1 MTDPAPPILARRQR
15 SKSLGAIKAKISPK
29 NRPTAPV
36 FAQECTP
43 PVDNS
48 LDTSRCACGRLLPV
62 FASELRQSLNLE
74 TPAANTRSFERGEA
88 QVSAGAEEQD
98 EDNAQGGMIMQNRG
112 SSTEE
117 EDVEN
122 DGPNAKDVQDWI
134 NETGNDTEDSDTPS
148 FHTCHEEIEDDTTTA
163 LPTISPSHPPLPSPN
178 RLTSTYLPFHS
189 HLALSNHLSPSKI
202 SHHLTAA
209 TPFFLHGTLQL
220 PSTLSHILGI
230 RLPSILRRL
239 TPAVLLEHTTNVDTQ
254 SLLPSLVEVGMMSA
268 YREVQGLLFFP
279 SFPKSTAV
287 PVSISDIINDF
298 YKVHEKCEMKK
309 ARLEIEDS
317 RGRRQQIS
325 AWAWISNETGV
336 EERWTL
342 EEFIAGDI
350 TGFGAMEW

>member
-1 MTDPAPPILARRQR
+1 MADPAPPIFTIRQR
-15 SKSLGAIKAKISPK
+15 SKSLGAFEVKMGPK
-29 NRPTAPV
+29 NHSTALI
-36 FAQECTP
+36 FARECTP

-48 LDTSRCACGRLLPV
+48 LGTSRCACGRLLPA
-62 FASELRQSLNLE
+62 FASELQQSLNFE
-74 TPAANTRSFERGEA
+74 TPAADVRSFEHGEA

-98 EDNAQGGMIMQNRG
+98 EDNTQSGMIMQKQS

-122 DGPNAKDVQDWI
+122 DGLNAKDVQAWI
-134 NETGNDTEDSDTPS
+134 SETGNDTEESDTHS
-148 FHTCHEEIEDDTTTA
+148 FHTCHEEIEDDTTTSP
-163 LPTISPSHPPLPSPN
+163 PTISPCHPLLPSPN

-268 YREVQGLLFFP
+268 YHEVQGLLFFP
-279 SFPKSTAV
+279 SFSSNTAV
-287 PVSISDIINDF
+287 PISIATLINDF
-298 YKVHEKCEMKK
+298 YKVHGRSEMKK
-309 ARLEIEDS
+309 AHVEVEDS
-317 RGRRQQIS
+317 RGRRQRIS